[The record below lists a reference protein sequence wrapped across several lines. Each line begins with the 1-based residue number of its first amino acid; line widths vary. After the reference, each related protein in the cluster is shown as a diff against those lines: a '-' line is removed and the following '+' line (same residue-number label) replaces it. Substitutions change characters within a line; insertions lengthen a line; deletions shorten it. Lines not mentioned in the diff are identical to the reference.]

1 MREDRSEAVVAQYKQ
16 DKLSRSA
23 WHRIQDL
30 LHEFE
35 QSRVADKRLAVIGIA
50 IVVVLLAAAWLYFGS
65 GNSII
70 IR

>member
-1 MREDRSEAVVAQYKQ
+1 MPEDRSEAVVARYKQ

-35 QSRVADKRLAVIGIA
+35 QARVADKRLAMIGIT
-50 IVVVLLAAAWLYFGS
+50 IVVVLLGVAWLYFGS
-65 GNSII
+65 GDSII